1 MNGQET
7 VTPMMQ
13 QYLDLKRQHQHEVLF
28 FRLGDFY
35 EMFMDDAK
43 QVSRILNITLT
54 SRNGVPMCGIPHHA
68 AKSYL
73 KRLIEAGKKIAICE
87 QIELPQD
94 GRSIATREVVQIITP
109 GTVIE
114 DEFLEEQD
122 TTFVFA
128 AVLAGKDIS
137 CSWCSLTEGLFFME
151 VLRQDRN
158 WESLRSLLAMVKP
171 KEIVVNEDDHIT
183 DASFASVIDNLQVMT
198 SRMPAWQCTVKHGYR
213 SLKEHCDTVTLKQF
227 GIAEHD
233 THLASAGALLGYVTA
248 TLKSS
253 VAHVTNFLKIDRK
266 DELQIDEASRK
277 NLELVSNLEDG
288 SKTRTL
294 FSTIDMTKSSGGA
307 RLLKRW
313 ISAPLC
319 DLEQI
324 RDRQKEVKWFLD
336 HAKEL
341 ERVRDILGSILDVV
355 RLSTRVSMRRCV
367 PRDLVSISR
376 SIAAFFIMVSIE
388 SEHYRTLF
396 PDILTDEMLEQLL
409 LLMEQLDAALNDQ
422 CNGPF
427 TAGQTIRKGY
437 DEQLDLLRDQHR
449 TFNSNLNDYVE
460 KIKEETKIPTV
471 KLAYNKV
478 IGHYIEIPKTHS
490 AKVPSQFYRKQ
501 TLVNAERYTTEEL
514 SRMESELVAS
524 EDAAERLERQI
535 FENLVERCAYL
546 VNGFNAIA
554 QFFST
559 VDCFQSLASVAKSYG
574 YCMPEVTK
582 EGILSIEEGRHPV
595 VERHLPLGTFVAN
608 PLEMGNGND
617 RFCLITGPNMAGKS
631 TYLRQNA
638 LIVVLAQIGSCVP
651 ARKARIPLID
661 KLFCRIGASDNLAR
675 GESTFLVEMQE
686 AAFIIRTATDR
697 SFVIMDEIGRGTST
711 QDGMSIAYAVMRY
724 LVDKKIKTLFATH
737 YHELTMLDTSD
748 VELLTLEVA
757 ESNNRIIFL
766 RKLIKGIADSS
777 YGLHVAAMAGM
788 PSNVLKIARQFQK
801 RHFEDYGMRSDS
813 VQFDLFKEHEN
824 GAVSAPETSK
834 LAAMIANFNLEHS
847 TPVQAMTFVEQ
858 LKEELGS

>member
-1 MNGQET
+1 
-7 VTPMMQ
+7 
-13 QYLDLKRQHQHEVLF
+13 
-28 FRLGDFY
+28 
-35 EMFMDDAK
+35 
-43 QVSRILNITLT
+43 
-54 SRNGVPMCGIPHHA
+54 
-68 AKSYL
+68 
-73 KRLIEAGKKIAICE
+73 
-87 QIELPQD
+87 
-94 GRSIATREVVQIITP
+94 
-109 GTVIE
+109 
-114 DEFLEEQD
+114 
-122 TTFVFA
+122 
-128 AVLAGKDIS
+128 
-137 CSWCSLTEGLFFME
+137 
-151 VLRQDRN
+151 
-158 WESLRSLLAMVKP
+158 
-171 KEIVVNEDDHIT
+171 
-183 DASFASVIDNLQVMT
+183 
-198 SRMPAWQCTVKHGYR
+198 
-213 SLKEHCDTVTLKQF
+213 
-227 GIAEHD
+227 
-233 THLASAGALLGYVTA
+233 
-248 TLKSS
+248 
-253 VAHVTNFLKIDRK
+253 
-266 DELQIDEASRK
+266 
-277 NLELVSNLEDG
+277 
-288 SKTRTL
+288 
-294 FSTIDMTKSSGGA
+294 
-307 RLLKRW
+307 
-313 ISAPLC
+313 
-319 DLEQI
+319 
-324 RDRQKEVKWFLD
+324 
-336 HAKEL
+336 
-341 ERVRDILGSILDVV
+341 
-355 RLSTRVSMRRCV
+355 
-367 PRDLVSISR
+367 
-376 SIAAFFIMVSIE
+376 
-388 SEHYRTLF
+388 
-396 PDILTDEMLEQLL
+396 
-409 LLMEQLDAALNDQ
+409 
-422 CNGPF
+422 
-427 TAGQTIRKGY
+427 
-437 DEQLDLLRDQHR
+437 
-449 TFNSNLNDYVE
+449 
-460 KIKEETKIPTV
+460 
-471 KLAYNKV
+471 
-478 IGHYIEIPKTHS
+478 
-490 AKVPSQFYRKQ
+490 
-501 TLVNAERYTTEEL
+501 
-514 SRMESELVAS
+514 
-524 EDAAERLERQI
+524 
-535 FENLVERCAYL
+535 
-546 VNGFNAIA
+546 
-554 QFFST
+554 
-559 VDCFQSLASVAKSYG
+559 YG
-574 YCMPEVTK
+574 YCMPEVTE